1 MVIMIHFP
9 LVVIDKRCQRQIN
22 NKVVWN
28 CERLLEML
36 SEPDLILDEKESIPQ
51 RINAHFVALGGWK
64 FNVSSTIDTKAES
77 SDIISGN

>member
-1 MVIMIHFP
+1 
-9 LVVIDKRCQRQIN
+9 
-22 NKVVWN
+22 
-28 CERLLEML
+28 ML

-51 RINAHFVALGGWK
+51 RINAHFVVLGGWK